1 MVLKLGRFTQE
12 EEDTVKMIQST
23 FGKEAAKY
31 SLVLFTH
38 GDKLKKQTTENFISK
53 NLWLQE
59 LIEGVYG
66 RYHVFN
72 NEVEDPE
79 QIRQLLEK
87 INRMTVENC
96 GGHYTV
102 NMLKKAKKAS
112 KKEKQRLAKERKDE
126 EQQRKNNLKAEV
138 KREMN
143 LTGQSVKHA
152 TCLLQ

>member
-1 MVLKLGRFTQE
+1 M
-12 EEDTVKMIQST
+12 
-23 FGKEAAKY
+23 
-31 SLVLFTH
+31 
-38 GDKLKKQTTENFISK
+38 
-53 NLWLQE
+53 
-59 LIEGVYG
+59 
-66 RYHVFN
+66 
-72 NEVEDPE
+72 EDPE

-112 KKEKQRLAKERKDE
+112 KKEKQRLAKERMDE

>member
-1 MVLKLGRFTQE
+1 M
-12 EEDTVKMIQST
+12 
-23 FGKEAAKY
+23 
-31 SLVLFTH
+31 
-38 GDKLKKQTTENFISK
+38 
-53 NLWLQE
+53 
-59 LIEGVYG
+59 
-66 RYHVFN
+66 
-72 NEVEDPE
+72 EDPE

-87 INRMTVENC
+87 IDRMTVENC

-112 KKEKQRLAKERKDE
+112 KKEKQRLSKERKDE